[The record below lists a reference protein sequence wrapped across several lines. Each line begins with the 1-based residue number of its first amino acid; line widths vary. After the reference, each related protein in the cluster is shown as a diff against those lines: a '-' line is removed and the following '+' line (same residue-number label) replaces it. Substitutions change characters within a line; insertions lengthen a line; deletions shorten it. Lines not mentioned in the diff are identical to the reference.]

1 MADPTGTLNARPG
14 DSTNL
19 LLRKIL
25 LNLADLP
32 GTFLPIAGGTLTG
45 SLYLAS
51 GTGSTPGIA
60 FATGP
65 TTGFKPFG
73 TTGWTFY
80 SAGTGSLV
88 FGGGG
93 TINDP
98 TTGSAISFP
107 GTGPNAG
114 SVLIS
119 PATGGQMWNSGK
131 TQLDGEVGIG
141 VAPQTSTSLTIAATV
156 TPSVAT
162 VYGLY
167 GATTGAATAT
177 TAIYQFYTNPRTS
190 AAAYTLD
197 LLCHYRA
204 AFPSKGAG
212 SSITTQE
219 GFTAGPGLTGATNNY
234 GFRGMLASAS
244 NTYNLYMD
252 GTAPNYLKGALAVD
266 GAVSVGNTV
275 AAGIGV
281 ASTHKMTI
289 VIGGNT
295 YYALLSNV

>member
-14 DSTNL
+14 DSNNML
-19 LLRKIL
+19 LQKIL

-32 GTFLPIAGGTLTG
+32 GTFLTPAEGDLRYLKLTGGTVTG
-45 SLYLAS
+45 AVKVDVAS
-51 GTGSTPGIA
+51 TVEG
-60 FATGP
+60 
-65 TTGFKPFG
+65 
-73 TTGWTFY
+73 
-80 SAGTGSLV
+80 L
-88 FGGGG
+88 
-93 TINDP
+93 
-98 TTGSAISFP
+98 
-107 GTGPNAG
+107 
-114 SVLIS
+114 
-119 PATGGQMWNSGK
+119 WNVGK
-131 TQLDGEVGIG
+131 TRLDGLVGIG
-141 VAPQTSTSLTIAATV
+141 VAPQTNTSLTIAATV

-234 GFRGMLASAS
+234 GFRGMLASAA

-252 GTAPNYLKGALAVD
+252 GTAANYLKGALTVD
-266 GAVSVGNTV
+266 GVVAIGNTV
-275 AAGIGV
+275 AAGVGV
-281 ASTHKMTI
+281 ASTHKVTI
-289 VIGGNT
+289 SIGGNT
-295 YYALLSNV
+295 YYLLASNV